1 MDREPGITND
11 AEIQKNRQFYLWHTI
26 VLELIFILTTNN
38 FSNVLE
44 ALKGC

>member
-1 MDREPGITND
+1 MTD
-11 AEIQKNRQFYLWHTI
+11 AEIQNNRQFYLLHII

-38 FSNVLE
+38 FFLNVLE